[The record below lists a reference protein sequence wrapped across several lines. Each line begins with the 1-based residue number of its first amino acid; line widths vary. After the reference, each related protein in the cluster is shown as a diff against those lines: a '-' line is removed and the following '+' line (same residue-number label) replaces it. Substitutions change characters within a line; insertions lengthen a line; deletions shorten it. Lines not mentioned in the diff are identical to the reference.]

1 MEAQIEPQMERRY
14 SVLSLRGVALTGRR
28 RARADT
34 VDFDLAHREV
44 AVIELDEDSDT
55 GGFIDLCLGLV
66 EPPSGEVYCLGR
78 AWAAEGYYDRLSHR
92 SHIGTLVDSQVW
104 PPHMPVTQLA
114 LAPLLY
120 HTSQPEAEAVAEAT
134 ILARRFGLPGLP
146 TAPCEQVPFADLV
159 RAACVRAFLGAPEF
173 VVIADSALESM
184 AELATPIAQ
193 AIGAVHDRGGAVL
206 WLLNARS
213 APAARYV
220 TADHVWR
227 LDDRGLTRARRL
239 R

>member
-1 MEAQIEPQMERRY
+1 METRA
-14 SVLSLRGVALTGRR
+14 SVLSLRGVALAARQ

-44 AVIELDEDSDT
+44 AVVELDEDSDA
-55 GGFIDLCLGLV
+55 GGFIDLCLGLT

-78 AWAAEGYYDRLSHR
+78 AWNAESYHDRLAHR
-92 SHIGTLVDSQVW
+92 SRIGTLVDSQVW
-104 PPHMPVTQLA
+104 PAHMPVAQIA

-120 HTSQPEAEAVAEAT
+120 HTTQTEAKAVAEAT

-146 TAPCEQVPFADLV
+146 TEPSEHVPLADLV

-173 VVIADSALESM
+173 VLIADLALESM
-184 AELATPIAQ
+184 VDLGTPIAQ

-206 WLLNARS
+206 WLLHARN

-220 TADHVWR
+220 TPDHVWR
-227 LDDRGLTRARRL
+227 LDDRGLTRARRP

>member
-1 MEAQIEPQMERRY
+1 MEPQA
-14 SVLSLRGVALTGRR
+14 SVLSLRGVALTVRR

-44 AVIELDEDSDT
+44 AVVELDEDSDT

-78 AWAAEGYYDRLSHR
+78 AWGAQSYHDRLAHR
-92 SHIGTLVDSQVW
+92 SRIGTLVDSQVW
-104 PPHMPVTQLA
+104 PAHMPVAQVA
-114 LAPLLY
+114 LAPQLY
-120 HTSQPEAEAVAEAT
+120 HTSQTEAEAVAEAT

-146 TAPCEQVPFADLV
+146 AAPSEQVPLADLV

-173 VVIADSALESM
+173 VVIADPVLESI
-184 AELATPIAQ
+184 AELGTPLAQ
-193 AIGAVHDRGGAVL
+193 AIGTVHDRGGAVL
-206 WLLNARS
+206 WLLNARN

-227 LDDRGLTRARRL
+227 LDDRGFTRARRP